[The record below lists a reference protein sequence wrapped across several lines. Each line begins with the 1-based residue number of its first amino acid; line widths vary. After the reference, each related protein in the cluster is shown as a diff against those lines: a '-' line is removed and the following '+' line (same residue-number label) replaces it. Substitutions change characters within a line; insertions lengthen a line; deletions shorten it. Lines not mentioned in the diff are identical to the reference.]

1 MKKCQVLLGLRNNG
15 ANISKCHNEEGKRL
29 DKEEDEEVVFP
40 EHNIIAPTKEEV
52 ECNPKF

>member
-1 MKKCQVLLGLRNNG
+1 MKKCQALLGLGNNG

-52 ECNPKF
+52 ECDTKF